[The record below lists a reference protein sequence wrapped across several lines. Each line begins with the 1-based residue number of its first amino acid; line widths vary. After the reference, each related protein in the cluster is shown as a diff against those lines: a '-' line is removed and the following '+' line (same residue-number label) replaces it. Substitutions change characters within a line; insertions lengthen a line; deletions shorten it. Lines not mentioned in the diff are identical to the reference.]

1 MITLIVNF
9 LTKVSQYIAGHEAD
23 IPFFQNHITLILY
36 GWLGY
41 NLWCLNRAKKE
52 FDTDGDGYLSWK
64 EFIFYLKVQ
73 LIPIIF
79 SIWTL
84 PVGYFYAENIWFVIM
99 DLLNKDYGF
108 FDGVY
113 VIMGSLSAL
122 LQWGI
127 KKITK

>member
-1 MITLIVNF
+1 MINTLII
-9 LTKVSQYIAGHEAD
+9 LAGGISQQIAEHHHA
-23 IPFFQNHITLILY
+23 IPFFQNHMVLVLY

-64 EFIFYLKVQ
+64 EFVYYLKVQ

-79 SIWTL
+79 SLWVL
-84 PVGYFYAENIWFVIM
+84 PAGYLYAESIWQIIM
-99 DLLNKDYGF
+99 ELAGKNWPF

-113 VIMGSLSAL
+113 VIMGSLAAL
-122 LQWGI
+122 VQWII